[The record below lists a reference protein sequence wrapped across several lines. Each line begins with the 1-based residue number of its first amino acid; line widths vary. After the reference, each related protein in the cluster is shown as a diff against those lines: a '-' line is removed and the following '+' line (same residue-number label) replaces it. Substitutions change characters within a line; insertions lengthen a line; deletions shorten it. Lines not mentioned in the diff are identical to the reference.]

1 MTTLEQ
7 ARQRLR
13 IFAERE
19 AIGISPLYEHLAA
32 KAAEDDEVAGLL
44 TAAPVEFSSPTL
56 LMAAIHRVLQSEPV
70 HPLVAYYP
78 SLGGSSGPD
87 AGTWPLFREF
97 ALEHT
102 DRVRELVATRTTQT
116 NEVRR
121 AATLYP
127 GIALAA
133 KEARGPIGLLEVGC
147 SAGLLL
153 GLDKYGYR
161 YQTEEAGQLAVGPSK
176 TPLGLHCALELAEGA
191 ALPKLPK
198 KITVGAKVG
207 LDRNPLDLDDEE
219 SYAWLEA
226 CIWPDQPQRRQLF
239 GVAAA
244 MRAKDPPQTVRG
256 DAVDDLPS
264 AAALVPEELP
274 LVVMTS
280 HALTYLTEGRRA
292 DFVRALGKLAG
303 QRPLWWVSK
312 EDYRGGLNLVLPG
325 REDLIA
331 AEGRPWHAVLGLVR
345 WSGGE
350 PVARALALTSAHGE
364 RLTWLG

>member
-7 ARQRLR
+7 AKQRLR
-13 IFAERE
+13 IFAEQE
-19 AIGISPLYEHLAA
+19 AVGISPLYEHLAA
-32 KAAEDDEVAGLL
+32 KAAEDDDVAGLL
-44 TAAPVEFSSPTL
+44 TAAKPEFSSPTL
-56 LMAAIHRVLQSEPV
+56 LMAAVHRVLQSEPV
-70 HPLVAYYP
+70 HPLAAYYP
-78 SLGGSSGPD
+78 ALGGSSGPD

-97 ALEHT
+97 VLDHA

-121 AATLYP
+121 AAALYP

-153 GLDKYGYR
+153 GLDRYGYR
-161 YQTEEAGQLAVGPSK
+161 YQTEEAGQLAVGPAK
-176 TPLGLHCALELAEGA
+176 TPLGLHCALRLAGGA
-191 ALPKLPK
+191 TLPKLPK

-207 LDRNPLDLDDEE
+207 LDRNPLDLEDEE

-244 MRAKDPPQTVRG
+244 MRAKDPPATMRG

-264 AAALVPEELP
+264 AAALVPDDLP

-280 HALTYLTEGRRA
+280 HALAYLSEQRRA
-292 DFVRALGKLAG
+292 DFVRTLGELAG

-312 EDYRGGLNLVLPG
+312 EHYRGGLNLVLPD
-325 REDLIA
+325 RPDLDQG
-331 AEGRPWHAVLGLVR
+331 EGQPFFAVLGLVR
-345 WSGGE
+345 WSGGK